1 MTTQAVE
8 EPLAEVW
15 RLFKETDAQFKET
28 AARFKE
34 TDARFKETDA
44 RLEQR
49 FRETDEK
56 MRRLEGLFGNQW
68 GKLIEALVKPGVLA
82 LFQQRG
88 IRVRRLFSRATA
100 QVNGD
105 NMEIDL
111 IMENDVEVV
120 AGEVKSTM
128 GVEDVRDFVMELRRF
143 THFFP
148 RYAGLRIYG
157 AVAALEFV
165 EGADRFAYRQGLF
178 VLGVQG
184 RETVVMLNDDKF
196 RPHNFGGEQEAQ
208 IG

>member
-1 MTTQAVE
+1 MTTLTADD
-8 EPLAEVW
+8 PLTEVW
-15 RLFKETDAQFKET
+15 RL
-28 AARFKE
+28 FKE

-44 RLEQR
+44 RLELR

-56 MRRLEGLFGNQW
+56 LRRLEGLFGNQW

-88 IRVRRLFSRATA
+88 IQVRRLYSRATA

-105 NMEIDL
+105 NMEVDL
-111 IMENDVEVV
+111 IMEDDVEVV

-128 GVEDVRDFVMELRRF
+128 GVEDVRDFIEDLHRF

-148 RYAGLRIYG
+148 RYAGLRIFG

-165 EGADRFAYRQGLF
+165 EGADRFAYRNGLF

-184 RETVVMLNDDKF
+184 RETVVMLNDEKF
-196 RPHNFGGEQEAQ
+196 RPHNFGGEQTT
-208 IG
+208 